1 MSYSHNNSAKSLSL
15 SLCGNCHQIVHL
27 NGVDTVQLCPCCLRT
42 IHYRHPDSIHRTL
55 AFTLTAMLALIPAN
69 LYPIMTV
76 VSLGQSQSDT
86 IISGVIKLIEMGMLP
101 IALVVFIASVL
112 IPILKIISLL
122 LLLLCVHY
130 PQLIPAR
137 QSTRLYRI
145 VEFVGR
151 WSMLDLFVISILSTL
166 INLGGIATIEAS
178 IGAGAFGVS
187 ILFTIF
193 AALSFDP
200 RLLWDSHESRNS

>member
-1 MSYSHNNSAKSLSL
+1 MRGSHHNSAKSLG
-15 SLCGNCHQIVHL
+15 LCLCRNCHQIVHL
-27 NGVDTVQLCPCCLRT
+27 KQADAVQLCPCCLRR

-55 AFTLTAMLALIPAN
+55 ALTLTAMLALIPAN

-76 VSLGQSQSDT
+76 VSLGKSQADT
-86 IISGVIKLIEMGMLP
+86 IMSGVIALIEAGMLP
-101 IALVVFIASVL
+101 IALVVFIASIL

-122 LLLLCVHY
+122 LLLLCIRY
-130 PQLIPAR
+130 PTLIPAR
-137 QSTRLYRI
+137 QSTRLYRV

-178 IGAGAFGVS
+178 IGAAAFGVS
-187 ILFTIF
+187 IIFTIF

-200 RLLWDSHESRNS
+200 RLLWDSHESRKN